1 MASPRWW
8 RAAGRGPGQFEN
20 ATLQELYTDLVAAGS
35 KSPLDAFTV
44 GATIEDLD
52 LGDLER
58 LATKTAR
65 ADVLAVY
72 DNLSRGSRNHL
83 RSYVSQVKNAG
94 GSYEPQYIS
103 AATFDGV

>member
-1 MASPRWW
+1 MSQQPA
-8 RAAGRGPGQFEN
+8 
-20 ATLQELYTDLVAAGS
+20 AAGS
-35 KSPLDAFTV
+35 TRSP
-44 GATIEDLD
+44 TIEDLD

-65 ADVLAVY
+65 ADVLAVS

-83 RSYVSQVKNAG
+83 RSYVSQLKNAG

-103 AATFDGV
+103 AVTYDAILASPTERGGH